1 MFVSAGRCGP
11 PTATGQCWV
20 GTVATASRHHRARNH
35 IPLKPFADCYNQ
47 ALAKGSVSSMST
59 AGEERL
65 SDVQHIRLAD
75 MPTEHLN
82 PLLDR
87 QFVSGKKAML
97 ARLVLRA
104 GCVVPLHRHEN
115 EQITYILEGAL
126 KFSLQ
131 GKDIIVRAGEILVI
145 PADVPH
151 SAEALEDTV
160 DLDVF
165 CPPRADWISG
175 ADAYL
180 RK

>member
-1 MFVSAGRCGP
+1 
-11 PTATGQCWV
+11 
-20 GTVATASRHHRARNH
+20 
-35 IPLKPFADCYNQ
+35 
-47 ALAKGSVSSMST
+47 MST
-59 AGEERL
+59 AEKEK
-65 SDVQHIRLAD
+65 SSKVQHVRLAD

-87 QFVSGKKAML
+87 QFVAGEKSML
-97 ARLVLRA
+97 ARLILRA
-104 GCVVPLHRHEN
+104 GCVVPLHSHEN

-126 KFSLQ
+126 KFSVQ
-131 GKDIIVRAGEILVI
+131 GKEVIVRAGEILVI
-145 PADVPH
+145 PSHVPH

-175 ADAYL
+175 TDAYL

>member
-1 MFVSAGRCGP
+1 MEQR
-11 PTATGQCWV
+11 
-20 GTVATASRHHRARNH
+20 
-35 IPLKPFADCYNQ
+35 
-47 ALAKGSVSSMST
+47 MST
-59 AGEERL
+59 AEKEK
-65 SDVQHIRLAD
+65 SSNVQHVRLAD

-87 QFVSGKKAML
+87 LFVAGEKSML
-97 ARLVLRA
+97 ARLILRA
-104 GCVVPLHRHEN
+104 GCVVPLHSHEN

-126 KFSLQ
+126 KFSVQ
-131 GKDIIVRAGEILVI
+131 GNEVIVRAGEILVI
-145 PADVPH
+145 PSHVPH

-175 ADAYL
+175 TDAYL

>member
-1 MFVSAGRCGP
+1 
-11 PTATGQCWV
+11 
-20 GTVATASRHHRARNH
+20 
-35 IPLKPFADCYNQ
+35 
-47 ALAKGSVSSMST
+47 MST
-59 AGEERL
+59 AEKEK
-65 SDVQHIRLAD
+65 SSSVQHVRLAD
-75 MPTEHLN
+75 MPVEHLN

-87 QFVSGKKAML
+87 QFVAGEKSML
-97 ARLVLRA
+97 ARLRLLA
-104 GCVVPLHRHEN
+104 GCVVPLHSHEN

-131 GKDIIVRAGEILVI
+131 EKEIVVRAGEMLVI
-145 PADVPH
+145 PSNVPH

>member
-1 MFVSAGRCGP
+1 
-11 PTATGQCWV
+11 
-20 GTVATASRHHRARNH
+20 
-35 IPLKPFADCYNQ
+35 
-47 ALAKGSVSSMST
+47 MST
-59 AGEERL
+59 AEKEK
-65 SDVQHIRLAD
+65 SSNVQHVRLAD

-87 QFVSGKKAML
+87 QFVAGEKSML
-97 ARLVLRA
+97 ARLILRA
-104 GCVVPLHRHEN
+104 GCVVPLHNHEN

-126 KFSLQ
+126 KFSVQ
-131 GKDIIVRAGEILVI
+131 GNEVIVRAGEILVI
-145 PADVPH
+145 PSHVPH

-175 ADAYL
+175 TDAYL

>member
-1 MFVSAGRCGP
+1 
-11 PTATGQCWV
+11 
-20 GTVATASRHHRARNH
+20 
-35 IPLKPFADCYNQ
+35 
-47 ALAKGSVSSMST
+47 MST
-59 AGEERL
+59 TEKEK
-65 SDVQHIRLAD
+65 SPNVQHVRLAD

-87 QFVSGKKAML
+87 QFVAGEKSML
-97 ARLVLRA
+97 ARLRLRK
-104 GCVVPLHRHEN
+104 GCIVPLHSHEN

-131 GKDIIVRAGEILVI
+131 GKEVVVRAGEILVI
-145 PADVPH
+145 PSNVPH
-151 SAEALEDTV
+151 SAEAIEDTV

-175 ADAYL
+175 TDAYL